1 MISSAGGSSS
11 STQDSTA
18 TALGMS
24 KTGSGKS
31 SKGGSSK
38 GSASSFTDTVTRS
51 KALQTPAE
59 QLVLLRSALRSDD
72 GVKDRDVSADLLPQL
87 LVYQRNEL
95 DLTVRFFT
103 GSSLTKDLRQFMFR
117 LAKKN
122 HRAIA
127 DASGYGWDD
136 DEYKEALKA
145 PEQRYLAA
153 FDSEGAPVAFI
164 NFEFSLQ
171 GALVDEMA
179 GVPSLLVQDLQTQK
193 AVRRKGL
200 GRHLL
205 SLVQLIAKKRNL
217 STVAAKVFV
226 GDKTAQAFMGAV
238 GGFAVSYEFVPEGEA
253 MEIYEKSL
261 VAPAAPA
268 AKAATPSK
276 PAAVEA
282 AVSPPTS
289 PGDEAE
295 PNGVDAGSGSAAD
308 GAAAEPNEPS
318 APLTRAEKEKAR
330 KKAQKARKKAEK
342 AAKAAAEA
350 AAADAGEPAAAS
362 PAADAGAS
370 TAEASGAG
378 AAAEPRPVELQF
390 DSAALGQ
397 AFKLLSPEELQAAT
411 LAAFYAH
418 VKVEKTAAEIDEIL
432 SKRRVAGSTKW
443 FDTLCGKLEKKYG
456 VAPAAAYEQS
466 KAAKAAAPAPAP
478 APEPAPAP
486 AAVQQAQPQEEDAV
500 YPAQGH
506 AEEPADDVDNL
517 LEELMD
523 MFKQNNGRDPTDEE
537 VQQWVATL
545 REAQQESENAARE
558 ID

>member
-1 MISSAGGSSS
+1 
-11 STQDSTA
+11 
-18 TALGMS
+18 MS

-38 GSASSFTDTVTRS
+38 GSASSFTDSVTRS

-153 FDSEGAPVAFI
+153 FDSEGSPVAFI

-295 PNGVDAGSGSAAD
+295 PSDAGSGSAAD
-308 GAAAEPNEPS
+308 GAAAEPEEPS

-342 AAKAAAEA
+342 AAKAAA
-350 AAADAGEPAAAS
+350 AAADAGEPPAAS

-378 AAAEPRPVELQF
+378 AAAGPRPVELQF

-418 VKVEKTAAEIDEIL
+418 VKVEKTPAEIDEIL

-500 YPAQGH
+500 YPAQGQ
-506 AEEPADDVDNL
+506 AEEEPADEVDNI

-537 VQQWVATL
+537 VQQWVATM